1 MAKKKAKEVM
11 VTNDVNNTEPEYI
24 AKELDIKISLDKE
37 PGFGNRIKVK
47 VSLFKDGEEIASDY
61 DFVTL
66 D

>member
-1 MAKKKAKEVM
+1 MAKKKVKEEVEKLAPQEQY
-11 VTNDVNNTEPEYI
+11 VP
-24 AKELDIKISLDKE
+24 KELDIKISLDKE

-47 VSLFKDGEEIASDY
+47 VSLFKNGEEIASDY